1 MISAVCDEENSA
13 VHMGLGIFF
22 PNILLSGIIWPV
34 QGYQLIFRYYI
45 IIIKIII
52 NTFLYYYL
60 QRRNAKFLAQNRVL
74 HATNIRNRIT
84 AKCLDSGLGNRET
97 RSLYRNSRNMWMD
110 CRIHYSEPRYTPH
123 SQIYWL
129 MFKTGDKYPKTG
141 CIIQFIL
148 TILKGP

>member
-34 QGYQLIFRYYI
+34 QGYQLIHCI

-52 NTFLYYYL
+52 KTFLYYYL
-60 QRRNAKFLAQNRVL
+60 QQRNAKFLAQNRVL

-110 CRIHYSEPRYTPH
+110 CGIHYSEPRYTPH

-129 MFKTGDKYPKTG
+129 VFKTVINTPR
-141 CIIQFIL
+141 L
-148 TILKGP
+148 VV